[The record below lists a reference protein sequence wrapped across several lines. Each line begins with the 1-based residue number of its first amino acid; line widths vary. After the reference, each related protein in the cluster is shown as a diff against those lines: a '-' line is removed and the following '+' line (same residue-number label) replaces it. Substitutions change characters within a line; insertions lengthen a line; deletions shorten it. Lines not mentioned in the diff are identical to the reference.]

1 MKDTAMGECDTH
13 EFYNP
18 GVDEP
23 TMSCRKCGMI
33 VMVDFASV
41 LKNKEGVH
49 AYRITVPVEG
59 SYYFTDFDI
68 IRSHGK

>member
-1 MKDTAMGECDTH
+1 
-13 EFYNP
+13 
-18 GVDEP
+18 
-23 TMSCRKCGMI
+23 
-33 VMVDFASV
+33 MVDFASV

-68 IRSHGK
+68 VRSHGK